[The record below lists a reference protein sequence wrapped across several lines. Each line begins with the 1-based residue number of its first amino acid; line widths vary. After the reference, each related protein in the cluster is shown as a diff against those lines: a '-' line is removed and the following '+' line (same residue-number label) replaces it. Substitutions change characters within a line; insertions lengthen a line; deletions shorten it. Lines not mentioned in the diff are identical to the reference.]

1 MLNMEA
7 RRLKLNMKTDSWGH
21 WRTKT
26 QAQKLR
32 EEKIRRQR
40 GNKTH
45 KKYQTQNKLGF

>member
-7 RRLKLNMKTDSWGH
+7 RRLKLNMKTDSWGQ

-32 EEKIRRQR
+32 EEKIRGRKR
-40 GNKTH
+40 
-45 KKYQTQNKLGF
+45 